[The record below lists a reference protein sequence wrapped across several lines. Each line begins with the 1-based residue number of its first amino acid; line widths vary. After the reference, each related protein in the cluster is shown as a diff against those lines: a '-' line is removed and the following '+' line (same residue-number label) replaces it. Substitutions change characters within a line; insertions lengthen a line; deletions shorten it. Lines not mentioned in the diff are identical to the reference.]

1 MKSWSL
7 IAKIVFSQMWHHP
20 GRPFVTIFGVIASTC
35 AVVWVVSSYDALV
48 SQFDENAQKYL
59 GRYDALIVPVGPP
72 SASNIVSEQILDE
85 LQNDVGVLEVNPVSQ
100 SRVTV
105 TRVAEPTD
113 EKQPE
118 TTLGLLVGSRPPVHG
133 APPVD
138 PLLVGTPATSP
149 PYELIRGEWLDET
162 SDAPAAVLG
171 VRTARNLNISVG
183 DRILVTSLANQ
194 IELPVIGL
202 IDQAS
207 ESPSLKL
214 QGSRP
219 PTKNSHEKS
228 LKSAAD
234 EHEQAS
240 QPDTLSEP
248 PSSAPKQAE
257 LSLPSAYVQGVAT
270 HAIYVRPTTAEQI
283 TGFEARPTVLQ
294 ISLRDTVTPE
304 EFQKAWGPKFAAVH
318 PPLQFVDFSKVR
330 EGMTTSRSV
339 SSQRSQAWAA
349 TGMASLAPVFV
360 ILSTLSMGVTERNRE
375 FAMLRAIGLTR
386 LRVGGI
392 IAFESLLLAGLGW
405 AGGLLT
411 GAMLISLGNQIMP
424 GLFNSGV
431 GLGWTTIMLSLI
443 TVLAGALGAAI
454 LPVFRVMRIAPIE
467 AMSEQAP
474 SPSRGRW
481 IAFAVIGLGL
491 ACLAPVIV
499 FLLPIAPAWRVL
511 SYSVIAYPAL
521 LLGMVFLTPTIIRIC
536 ERWFSPVLSTLFQL
550 DSRLLDTQLSSN
562 MWRTVGA
569 TLALTVGL
577 GLYTST
583 QVWGYSM
590 LQPFLPGGW
599 MPDILVA
606 FHPVGVDDDSFQ
618 QIENIDGVKSDEVL
632 PVSIEQPRFRWPDGN
647 EPDALKYDNAV
658 LFGVDPR
665 RAIGG
670 SDPLFQFH
678 FVDGDRESA
687 ARELEEGGACL
698 VSEDFR
704 MLTGIG
710 LGDQLSFQ
718 PPNLPEATVNYRIAG
733 VISLP
738 GWHWITKFSG
748 VRRHHVR
755 TAAMIF
761 ANRDD
766 VKTDFHL
773 PQSEFFWLNKE
784 ASASLSSIEADLQ
797 NIAES
802 NAGTTIDVQ
811 GFGSMTSYRPFARVT
826 ATETVDRAI
835 RMHAEATIWGMSKL
849 PIITL
854 AIMSLAVAN
863 AMIASVRARTWEF
876 GVMRAIG
883 LTRWQVIRLILAETV
898 LIGLAACLL
907 SLAFGIVGGWS
918 GVGMARYGGGF
929 FAGPPPLLIPW
940 KELAIGFGFTL
951 SVCLIAGLWPALRTV
966 RTETLS
972 LLRK

>member
-7 IAKIVFSQMWHHP
+7 IAKLVFSQMWHHP
-20 GRPFVTIFGVIASTC
+20 GRPLITIFGVIASTC
-35 AVVWVVSSYDALV
+35 AVVWVVSGYDALV

-59 GRYDALIVPVGPP
+59 GRYDALIVPIGPP
-72 SASNIVSEQILDE
+72 SASNIVDEQILKE
-85 LQNDVGVLEVNPVSQ
+85 LKSDVGVLEVNPVSQ

-105 TRVAEPTD
+105 TRIAQPSDTT
-113 EKQPE
+113 QPE
-118 TTLGLLVGSRPPVHG
+118 TTLGLLVGSKPPVHG
-133 APPVD
+133 APPID
-138 PLLVGTPATSP
+138 PLLVGTPAVSP
-149 PYELIRGEWLDET
+149 PYELVRGDWLDGKPDT
-162 SDAPAAVLG
+162 PGAVLG
-171 VRTARNLNISVG
+171 VHTARNLKISVG

-194 IELPVIGL
+194 MELPVIGL
-202 IDQAS
+202 IEQAL
-207 ESPSLKL
+207 ESPSLNL
-214 QGSRP
+214 QGPRRTP
-219 PTKNSHEKS
+219 QEGRENSP
-228 LKSAAD
+228 KSAV
-234 EHEQAS
+234 ENPEQ
-240 QPDTLSEP
+240 
-248 PSSAPKQAE
+248 SSKQMDSGNAAESNPKQAE
-257 LSLPSAYVQGVAT
+257 LALPSAYVQGVAT
-270 HAIYVRPTTAEQI
+270 NAVYVRPEIAEQI
-283 TGFEARPTVLQ
+283 TGFGARPTVLQ
-294 ISLRDTVTPE
+294 IALRDTVSTE
-304 EFQKAWGPKFAAVH
+304 EFQDAWKSKFSAIK
-318 PPLQFVDFSKVR
+318 PPLRLVDYSTVR
-330 EGMTTSRSV
+330 GGMETTRSV

-349 TGMASLAPVFV
+349 TGMASLAAVFV
-360 ILSTLSMGVTERNRE
+360 ILSTLSMGVTERSRE

-386 LRVGGI
+386 LQVGGL
-392 IAFESLLLAGLGW
+392 IAFESLLLSGLGW

-411 GAMLISLGNQIMP
+411 GAMLISLGNLVMP

-431 GLGWTTIMLSLI
+431 GLGWTTITLSLT

-454 LPVFRVMRIAPIE
+454 LPVWRVMRITPLE
-467 AMSEQAP
+467 AMSEQIP
-474 SPSRGRW
+474 SPRRSRW
-481 IAFAVIGLGL
+481 ISFTIAGLVL

-499 FLLPIAPAWRVL
+499 FLLPIAPEWGVF

-521 LLGMVFLTPTIIRIC
+521 LLGIVLLTPAVITIC
-536 ERWFSPVLSTLFQL
+536 ERWFSPLLSKLFWLDNQL
-550 DSRLLDTQLSSN
+550 VDTQLSSN
-562 MWRTVGA
+562 MWRTIGA

-590 LQPFLPGGW
+590 LQPFLPGDW
-599 MPDILVA
+599 MPDVLVA

-618 QIENIDGVKSDEVL
+618 QIENIEGIKSDEVL
-632 PVSIEQPRFRWPDGN
+632 PVTIEQPRFRWPEGE
-647 EPDALKYDNAV
+647 EPDSLRYDNAV
-658 LFGVDPR
+658 LFGVDPQ

-670 SDPLFQFH
+670 NDPLFQFE

-687 ARELEEGGACL
+687 ARELEKGGACL
-698 VSEDFR
+698 VSEDFH

-710 LGDQLSFQ
+710 TGDQLAFQ
-718 PPNLPEATVNYRIAG
+718 PPNSPDETVTYRVAG

-755 TAAMIF
+755 TAAMMF
-761 ANRDD
+761 ASRED
-766 VKTDFHL
+766 VQADFHL

-784 ASASLSSIEADLQ
+784 SSASLAAIESELQ
-797 NIAES
+797 KIAES

-835 RMHAEATIWGMSKL
+835 RMHAEATIWGMSML
-849 PIITL
+849 PLITL

-863 AMIASVRARTWEF
+863 AVIASVRARTWEF

-883 LTRWQVIRLILAETV
+883 ITRWQVLRLIIAETI

-907 SLAFGIVGGWS
+907 SLTFGIVGGWS

-929 FAGPPPLLIPW
+929 FAGPPSLVIPW

-951 SVCLIAGLWPALRTV
+951 SLCLIAGLWPALRTV